1 MSKLIKTQPGWSNLL
16 LWVLSMLTFG
26 MILPGCDIIARI
38 FDSKPPAQNGSSAQ
52 TGNNASLPP
61 AHMKRHL
68 TAVLRNDTELSKDSL
83 YELQNGDRIRTND
96 GGEGWLYLSNCQTV
110 YLFQQSGLIKSA
122 NSKADSQS
130 GSSTNLYNGSAVV
143 KDSKCA
149 GQVVIQTDGAE
160 IRLTGT
166 WVSVTYLPVQQLTLV
181 MVFEGAAEFQAVLDS
196 KLRTLDQAVKVP
208 SGYFLFSTRGNR
220 SKSVAGLAAQK
231 PHSFQ
236 QLPGLLAEL
245 NLWKWIPRIRDR
257 ARMDNIPFPEFLV
270 AQCTVKGTNTVTAW
284 RLRQTPVGGAV
295 VGEMTDNT
303 PFVAMARTTDTSS
316 ILGAT
321 AKQIGWVSANAV
333 LCEANLAQLPKI
345 LDLPPTPEPSSPE
358 PSPSEPIP
366 EEPSE
371 PELPRPP
378 RRPLPE
384 PPYPVPPIPQ
394 PPSYPPEPG
403 PTVEPQSPAPAPIP
417 SPDPQPS
424 KTIPPYTHPEE
435 ITYPQKATPPPK
447 RKGW

>member
-1 MSKLIKTQPGWSNLL
+1 MMSKIIKPQPWSRLL
-16 LWVLSMLTFG
+16 LWVLSMFAFG
-26 MILPGCDIIARI
+26 TTLPGCIAGI
-38 FDSKPPAQNGSSAQ
+38 SDSKSPSDQN
-52 TGNNASLPP
+52 GNNASLPIS
-61 AHMKRHL
+61 HMKRHL

-83 YELQNGDRIRTND
+83 YELQDGDRIRTND
-96 GGEGWLYLSNCQTV
+96 SGEGWLYISNCQTV

-122 NSKADSQS
+122 ASKEDRQS
-130 GSSTNLYNGSAVV
+130 ANNTVFQEGSAVW

-149 GQVVIQTDGAE
+149 SQVVIQTDGAE

-166 WVSVTYLPVQQLTLV
+166 WVSVTYLPAQQLTLV
-181 MVFEGAAEFQAVLDS
+181 MVFEGEAELQAVLDPN
-196 KLRTLDQAVKVP
+196 LRTLDQAVKVP

-220 SKSVAGLAAQK
+220 SKSIAGLAAQK

-236 QLPGLLAEL
+236 RLPGLLAEL

-284 RLRQTPVGGAV
+284 RLRQTPLDGAV
-295 VGEMTDNT
+295 VGEMTDST
-303 PFVAMARTTDTSS
+303 PFVAMARTTDASW

-321 AKQIGWVSANAV
+321 TKQTGWVSANAV

-345 LDLPPTPEPSSPE
+345 LDLSPPPEPSSSE
-358 PSPSEPIP
+358 PSPPEPVP

-378 RRPLPE
+378 R
-384 PPYPVPPIPQ
+384 PPRRPQ
-394 PPSYPPEPG
+394 PPTP
-403 PTVEPQSPAPAPIP
+403 
-417 SPDPQPS
+417 PQPS
-424 KTIPPYTHPEE
+424 DNPNPNDSDYFDDHYYGKPNPNDNLNPKPKPKPKPYPLLP
-435 ITYPQKATPPPK
+435 I
-447 RKGW
+447 